1 MPNKKNYDVT
11 SYLGRSQY
19 VNSTIDSKTAKK
31 RQRSFKKTI
40 GPAAGVGMAGLTV
53 GGALAG
59 APFMPFVAPIAG
71 LSYIANEG
79 KKRAEKKAHNKKT
92 SAASVK
98 RTRPTPVRPGKI
110 GGSR

>member
-1 MPNKKNYDVT
+1 MPNRKNYDVT

-59 APFMPFVAPIAG
+59 APFIPFVAPIAG

-79 KKRAEKKAHNKKT
+79 KKRAEKKAHNKKA
-92 SAASVK
+92 SASSVK
-98 RTRPTPVRPGKI
+98 RTKRERG
-110 GGSR
+110 R